1 MTISERTVRARSPLL
16 GIAMILAAI
25 GSTGCSS
32 ARWHTQ
38 TERDQYDA
46 QAKAGLVVWEKKPG
60 LATGL
65 GFVPFGIGA
74 AYTDNNVIQ
83 GTTQFLFWPVS
94 IIWGP
99 VSNWQKAKR
108 LNYEATV
115 MKLTQERK
123 QKLSGARTDA
133 ERKAIDDYYRPM
145 IPLQ

>member
-1 MTISERTVRARSPLL
+1 MKNLVLL
-16 GIAMILAAI
+16 TLILASI

-60 LATGL
+60 VATGL

-115 MKLTQERK
+115 VKLTEERK
-123 QKLSGARTDA
+123 QKLSDAKTDA
-133 ERKAIDDYYRPM
+133 DRKAIDDYYRPF
-145 IPLQ
+145 IPLE